1 MFEFRFFTYMLKSNG
16 KLYLIEEE
24 FDRRFFKRLSE
35 MNSPLAIAYTVGGLH
50 KLFEFCT
57 ENGYKE
63 TP

>member
-1 MFEFRFFTYMLKSNG
+1 
-16 KLYLIEEE
+16 
-24 FDRRFFKRLSE
+24 
-35 MNSPLAIAYTVGGLH
+35 MNSPLEIAYTVGGLH